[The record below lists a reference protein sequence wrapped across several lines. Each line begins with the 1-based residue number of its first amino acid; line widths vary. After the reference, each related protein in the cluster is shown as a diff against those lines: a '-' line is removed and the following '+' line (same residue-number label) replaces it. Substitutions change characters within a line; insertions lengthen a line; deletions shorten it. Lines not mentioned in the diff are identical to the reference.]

1 MYTYTERTER
11 KMKKMKKQL
20 YVIEYESSQWCGG
33 MLHCV
38 AWAESEDDAENEA
51 SLWMEESQRE
61 LFSDEYDDREYSHNG
76 CDDDG
81 ECAYTVN
88 SVQLMAGS
96 EFEEYYNMP
105 DQRAAFYPC
114 VNA

>member
-1 MYTYTERTER
+1 ME
-11 KMKKMKKQL
+11 KQL

-33 MLHCV
+33 GLYCV
-38 AWAESEDDAENEA
+38 AWATSEEEA
-51 SLWMEESQRE
+51 VLEADVWMEESERE
-61 LFSDEYDDREYSHNG
+61 LFSDEYADDEG
-76 CDDDG
+76 CNDE

-105 DQRAAFYPC
+105 DQRAEFYPC